1 MEWHTVKKVAVTL
14 LFLISF
20 RAFCADTKDHTPTP
34 YADNEFPTWAHDLRR
49 AELITLGALP
59 FVTLDVTLA
68 YSLGSFAIHGF
79 DTNYFVNPFA
89 KSTDEASFTQGEQ
102 IGLIL
107 TSLGICL
114 GIGITDFIVH
124 TVKRASLKKKLR
136 TMQGGNIKIERIQ
149 HDSRY
154 TKIKSRHNRKSKVWS
169 KTVLN
174 PNVSENPDDYIGW
187 GDELTAIEAVNASP
201 EVEVEIEK

>member
-1 MEWHTVKKVAVTL
+1 MKKVAIAL
-14 LFLISF
+14 LLLTVF
-20 RAFCADTKDHTPTP
+20 RAFCAETDNHTPTP

-68 YSLGSFAIHGF
+68 YSLGSFALHGF

-89 KSTDEASFTQGEQ
+89 KTTDEASFSQGEQ

-124 TVKRASLKKKLR
+124 TVKRAALKKKLR
-136 TMQGGNIKIERIQ
+136 TMQGGNIKIERIEK
-149 HDSRY
+149 DPRY
-154 TKIKSRHNRKSKVWS
+154 TKIKSRHNRKGKNWS
-169 KTVLN
+169 TTVLN

-187 GDELTAIEAVNASP
+187 GDEASALQAVKASD
-201 EVEVEIEK
+201 EVEKVNEDVEVAN